1 MYMSFYVL
9 FSSASAHLKTEAAC
23 SLPANPKVTQS
34 FGVSVLVQQYDI
46 NPMHEHNTLDI
57 YGLQKNILLTQTQE
71 IWNMCFQ

>member
-9 FSSASAHLKTEAAC
+9 FSSASAKLKDEAAC
-23 SLPANPKVTQS
+23 SLHSNPKVIQS
-34 FGVSVLVQQYDI
+34 FGVPVLVKQYDI
-46 NPMHEHNTLDI
+46 NPMHEHNTLEM